1 MMGVKLM
8 SGLFVFISYIV
19 LYDDDSVLGEL
30 GPDSF
35 FFGNIIRFME

>member
-1 MMGVKLM
+1 MMGVKLI
-8 SGLFVFISYIV
+8 SSLFVFISYIV

-35 FFGNIIRFME
+35 CFGNIIRFME